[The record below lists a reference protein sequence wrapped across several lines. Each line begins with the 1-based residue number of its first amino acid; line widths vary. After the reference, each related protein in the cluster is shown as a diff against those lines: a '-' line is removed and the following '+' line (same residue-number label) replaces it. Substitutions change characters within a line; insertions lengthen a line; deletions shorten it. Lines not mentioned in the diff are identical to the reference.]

1 MQHLNFLCPHR
12 YTQISGKVGKK
23 QEIRGNRTRVAGLS
37 DIIRRLGG
45 GESSWRE
52 AQRKE
57 SLDKILNKGKGKRG
71 VGLEDNEEEE
81 ASRISKRRRGDPT
94 AFKSKRMRPNA
105 ANTFRQDIA
114 V

>member
-1 MQHLNFLCPHR
+1 M
-12 YTQISGKVGKK
+12 GKK

-37 DIIRRLGG
+37 DIITRLGG
-45 GESSWRE
+45 GEPSWRE

-81 ASRISKRRRGDPT
+81 ARRSRSLKRRRGDPT

-105 ANTFRQDIA
+105 ANTFRQDIT